1 MSEREEQELTKLV
14 SQMIVEIGEFRGE
27 LKDKVDNLHQE
38 MSEKIDGLRVEVN
51 EKIDGLRL
59 EINEKIDG
67 LRLEINEKID
77 GLRLEMN
84 QRFDGLEARVGSLEK
99 ESARLREQIREI
111 GGDLYQMNLSLRNHE
126 KRLDKLEEQVV

>member
-38 MSEKIDGLRVEVN
+38 MSEKIDGLRVEV
-51 EKIDGLRL
+51 
-59 EINEKIDG
+59 NEKIDG